1 MQVNT
6 ARASGALSVIPGCLQ
21 EYRRESINVLGN
33 VLITVDQLRELNEE
47 SGMVEMPELPE
58 FSHHAGIDVS
68 DATLPPQ
75 MLHVDQC
82 GCATNLPRI
91 YVSIVPFAED
101 SSQATLVVPHAG
113 ALVYGI
119 YKRLV
124 LLRSKFKTYVAA
136 CYSKLCSYFPKHP
149 TMSELQ
155 TMTWGYLVGKLC

>member
-33 VLITVDQLRELNEE
+33 VLITVDQLRELSEE
-47 SGMVEMPELPE
+47 SRMVEMPELPE

-82 GCATNLPRI
+82 GCATNLPRN
-91 YVSIVPFAED
+91 YVSVVAFAED
-101 SSQATLVVPHAG
+101 SSQATLVV
-113 ALVYGI
+113 
-119 YKRLV
+119 
-124 LLRSKFKTYVAA
+124 
-136 CYSKLCSYFPKHP
+136 HP
-149 TMSELQ
+149 LS
-155 TMTWGYLVGKLC
+155 WGEDGR

>member
-82 GCATNLPRI
+82 GCATNLPRN
-91 YVSIVPFAED
+91 YVSIVAFAED
-101 SSQATLVVPHAG
+101 SSQATLVVHPLPWGEDGRKNTCQGHIWAPVWR
-113 ALVYGI
+113 ALG
-119 YKRLV
+119 
-124 LLRSKFKTYVAA
+124 
-136 CYSKLCSYFPKHP
+136 
-149 TMSELQ
+149 
-155 TMTWGYLVGKLC
+155 GYLTVLNDLGPSSLC